1 MIKIKILVRKKFLPV
16 DETTV
21 EEEDEAG
28 ELHEGEFPR
37 PESASQPDP
46 ELPGPE
52 ASVLGCDVTVERLV
66 WRSSTTDTCHKN
78 VTNIETVMVYFILI
92 EKMQFFQMQNYI
104 NVPFKIWSI
113 LY

>member
-1 MIKIKILVRKKFLPV
+1 MFYLLEILNSVKINEICLPV

-21 EEEDEAG
+21 DEEDEAG

-66 WRSSTTDTCHKN
+66 
-78 VTNIETVMVYFILI
+78 
-92 EKMQFFQMQNYI
+92 
-104 NVPFKIWSI
+104 
-113 LY
+113 